1 MKKTIYTCITTLLL
15 IYGGKPLLAQDK
27 ALSLTAALEIAE
39 KGNKTVQAQL
49 LEEIHATALTT
60 ESRGA
65 LLPTIT
71 ANVAY
76 SYYFDR
82 QTIFLPGYFAGTSKP
97 VQDVAVGGKNAFNGM
112 LSLYQPIFAVDLS
125 RQKETAFINEQIEL
139 QKTADLKSK
148 VALQVSVNYLNILIM
163 NEQLTLLE
171 QSLLRNIRSLND
183 ARSLFVQG
191 RALKSDTLRSFIEV
205 ENIRSSVSYLKNN
218 THVSLIELKRLLGI
232 DESQGIVLS
241 DKLEF
246 SDQQETYLLDDLLKT
261 AAQNRKDLAIKQLL
275 IDLQQKKMEAKEAE
289 LLPKLA
295 LVGQYQ
301 VQAQADNMRLGDY
314 AWPRTSFLGLQL
326 SIPIFNGNRTR
337 SQINQAS
344 IKLKQEQIRLDDF
357 KDEIKTQLA
366 AIISK
371 WREAITQL
379 EIQKTTVSS
388 AELNYQMNEDR
399 FKNGLGSRLELTD
412 ADLALTQARIN
423 RLRATYNLRMLHTEM
438 QHALG
443 LLDLQSKTN
452 Q

>member
-1 MKKTIYTCITTLLL
+1 MRKTVYTCIITLLL
-15 IYGGKPLLAQDK
+15 YGGKLHAQHK
-27 ALSLTAALEIAE
+27 ALSLSAALEIAE
-39 KGNKTVQAQL
+39 KGNRTVQAQL
-49 LEEIHATALTT
+49 LEEIHAKALTA
-60 ESRGA
+60 ESKGA
-65 LLPTIT
+65 LLPTIS
-71 ANVAY
+71 ANVSY

-112 LSLYQPIFAVDLS
+112 LTLYQPIFAADLN
-125 RQKETAFINEQIEL
+125 RQKKTALINEQIER

-148 VALQVSVNYLNILIM
+148 VALRVSVDYLNILIM
-163 NEQLTLLE
+163 NEQLALFE
-171 QSLLRNIRSLND
+171 QNLLRNIRSLND

-205 ENIRSSVSYLKNN
+205 ENIKSSVSYLKNSIN
-218 THVSLIELKRLLGI
+218 VSLIELKRLIGM
-232 DESQGIVLS
+232 DESQRIVLS

-246 SDQQETYLLDDLLKT
+246 SGQHEPYLLDELLKT

-275 IDLQQKKMEAKEAE
+275 IDLQQKKKEVNEAG
-289 LLPKLA
+289 LMPRLA

-301 VQAQADNMRLGDY
+301 VQAQADNIRLGDY

-337 SQINQAS
+337 SQINQAN

-357 KDEIKTQLA
+357 RDEIKTQLA
-366 AIISK
+366 TIISK
-371 WREAITQL
+371 WEEAIAQL
-379 EIQKTTVSS
+379 EIQKKTVSS

-443 LLDLQSKTN
+443 LLDLHSKTDH
-452 Q
+452 